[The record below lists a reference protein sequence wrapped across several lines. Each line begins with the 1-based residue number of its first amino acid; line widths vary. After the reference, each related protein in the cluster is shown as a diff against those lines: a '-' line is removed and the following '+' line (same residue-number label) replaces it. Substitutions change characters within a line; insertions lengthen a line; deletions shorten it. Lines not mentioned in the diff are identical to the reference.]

1 MGTMGFL
8 LAAIDQGIKT
18 AMATGTD
25 IPPAI
30 LNKKRTVFETINTKM
45 VRLSNE
51 LETIAN
57 MLADDFKGV
66 GTRECADIIRHYMV
80 EFRCSAGIFYGEA
93 IPPLPSDK
101 PPLRFNPAGVSAAVF
116 KLISARDNH
125 VDTYARLTA
134 KTDAMDWRGEDASM
148 ARIQW
153 NLIAGP
159 KSNTR
164 SIADCLDAFILIM
177 QKSVACYSAAQE
189 TTSGPQEDPIL
200 IQTQKLRGIAS
211 WIDSVYWETL
221 PHIEDAS
228 GLNRIAATIVPR
240 PGQSVTSILQPSEKN
255 RLQHI
260 TKIHLDTLRQ
270 VKTTLLHT
278 ADTFEEAERKVEA
291 ARQEFLSFCF
301 DRPPIG
307 STHGDILNMTA
318 PLTQAT
324 LATMALYDR
333 YDCLDI
339 HIDGSAVF
347 QYFTVSPDGSKIYN
361 WGEIQEALA
370 LAQTDPLT
378 TSPTYYTELVKLID
392 TMNTTDAGG
401 NIVPDTA
408 AIEQLINCGYTCQLT
423 ISDSINNLQSGYAQ
437 YTYSPTPVFLNLC
450 ALYELRN
457 ESRILQNPALLYGG
471 NATNSE
477 RQTQLADM
485 TKSALLMETVSHY
498 GAVVVPTNT
507 KAAFRAKPLGYTPNT
522 YRQDVAL
529 HDVMTHISP
538 GGILYATADYRARDY
553 RTYYQI
559 GSGNKCVRVNSF
571 SFDNDDLLYNSIKG
585 EARYMMRSKS
595 EEFQKSLSLTLMGEV
610 LGQLI
615 GSYSLPVV
623 TVPFFV
629 LDTVANN
636 HEIDIQ
642 NVKVGGIVENVDLVR
657 VFGAMQAGGGVTVRD
672 NVVTIRN
679 ICVNER
685 ELQIAV
691 NAYNADPMTAEL
703 SMKMLVEELYVLCST
718 GDEGKCAHLGMYV
731 DWYMGNRDTVEKYT
745 LELRSILLNYRDDHP
760 KCLYRQLEDMTPEI
774 INELEEKREKP
785 YYNLTLEDL

>member
-101 PPLRFNPAGVSAAVF
+101 PPLRFNAASVSAAVF

-278 ADTFEEAERKVEA
+278 ADAFEEAERKVEA

-339 HIDGSAVF
+339 SFDGSAVF
-347 QYFTVSPDGSKIYN
+347 QYFSIDPNGVKTYN
-361 WGEIQEALA
+361 WDEIRQA
-370 LAQTDPLT
+370 LAQTEPIS
-378 TSPTYYTELVKLID
+378 TSPTHYAGLVKLID
-392 TMNTTDAGG
+392 SMNTTDEYG
-401 NIVPDTA
+401 IVVPDIEA
-408 AIEQLINCGYTCQLT
+408 LEQLINCGYTCQV
-423 ISDSINNLQSGYAQ
+423 SINVSTDPLTDGCVK
-437 YTYSPTPVFLNLC
+437 YTYRPTQTFQSLC
-450 ALYELRN
+450 AFYELRT
-457 ESRILQNPALLYGG
+457 EHRVFQDPSLLY
-471 NATNSE
+471 TKTESVQD
-477 RQTQLADM
+477 RQVLLAEM
-485 TKSALLMETVSHY
+485 TKSALLMEMISQHSNVETLQPKS
-498 GAVVVPTNT
+498 
-507 KAAFRAKPLGYTPNT
+507 PLLSYFSRFNPQT
-522 YRQDVAL
+522 YRQEINIQ
-529 HDVMTHISP
+529 DVMTLVSP
-538 GGILYATADYRARDY
+538 GGILRVTADYKSRDY

-559 GSGNKCVRVNSF
+559 GSGDRCIRVHDFDFNNADLL
-571 SFDNDDLLYNSIKG
+571 FDNAKNIT
-585 EARYMMRSKS
+585 RSMKRNKKV
-595 EEFQKSLSLTLMGEV
+595 EFWQDVSLEV
-610 LGQLI
+610 IAEIVGLPLGDAGFI
-615 GSYSLPVV
+615 VSLPL
-623 TVPFFV
+623 FAISALENGQEIDIHNAN
-629 LDTVANN
+629 LDTVNSN
-636 HEIDIQ
+636 I
-642 NVKVGGIVENVDLVR
+642 DLVR
-657 VFGAMQAGGGVTVRD
+657 LFGAMQAGGGVTVRD

-703 SMKMLVEELYVLCST
+703 SMKMLVEELYVLCGT
-718 GDEGKCAHLGMYV
+718 GDVGKCAHLGMYV
-731 DWYMGNRDTVEKYT
+731 DWYMGNRGKVDKYT
-745 LELRSILLNYRDDHP
+745 VGLRDLLSDYRITHP
-760 KCLYRQLEDMTPEI
+760 DCLYKKLEDMTPEA
-774 INELEEKREKP
+774 INEMDKAHTNP
-785 YYNLTLEDL
+785 MYNLNLEGM